1 MPEFFWYL
9 LLFAVYGWLNG
20 YLSIKL
26 GKLEIIGGNRYDV
39 NAEFDSVSGLKAGA
53 TVEIAGVEVGRVKG
67 IALNGDRGPCT
78 RALSSGMGDAGR

>member
-26 GKLEIIGGNRYDV
+26 YHWYNRRRDTKFMKYIRIRHP
-39 NAEFDSVSGLKAGA
+39 DSVI
-53 TVEIAGVEVGRVKG
+53 T
-67 IALNGDRGPCT
+67 
-78 RALSSGMGDAGR
+78 LSSVDASEREALDKIKEQLDASS